1 MNDVQEKL
9 DELVKQSD
17 LFVSSPET
25 IERLKAKGLPIK
37 SVFTTYSE
45 YLDKLFA
52 EKRKNADELVSKL
65 PHLDEKI
72 ANATIQA
79 LYEELKECFVL
90 GIPGAGI
97 TLSVILLETA
107 LKYRLYDERLK
118 LDPKSKWDHLEQI
131 DFTKTVN
138 DLVKRGVLSKKEKK
152 ELDAFNLNTRNPYIH
167 YNIKKLVEDMRLGEL
182 TSVDIETG
190 KVTVLK
196 NVKPEDYPSLWF
208 SAKRVRDK
216 KAISSIVSFSMSW
229 VNKMLGERS

>member
-1 MNDVQEKL
+1 MSDVQKKL

-52 EKRKNADELVSKL
+52 EKRKNADDLASKL

-118 LDPKSKWDHLEQI
+118 QDPKSKWDHLEQI

-138 DLVKRGVLSKKEKK
+138 DLVKRGVLSKNEKK

-182 TSVDIETG
+182 TSVDVETG

-196 NVKPEDYPSLWF
+196 NIKPEDYPSLWF
-208 SAKRVRDK
+208 SGRGRAVLESDRLR
-216 KAISSIVSFSMSW
+216 
-229 VNKMLGERS
+229 